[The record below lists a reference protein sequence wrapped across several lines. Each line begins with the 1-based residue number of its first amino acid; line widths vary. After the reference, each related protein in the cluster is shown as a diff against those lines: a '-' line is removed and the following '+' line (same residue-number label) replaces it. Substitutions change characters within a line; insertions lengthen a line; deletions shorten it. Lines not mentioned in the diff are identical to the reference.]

1 VKTNF
6 HVNLTCFHTKST
18 RIHTKVWCELNPC
31 FSLMNVD
38 SRQRAEH
45 ATLNCSHVNAEGR
58 AGQHAYH
65 MLSLDLSLDCS
76 ASLSSAQSLGT
87 TLAVSKSITLAPSFT
102 CCSRHACDL
111 KIFFLLWW
119 RQQYKRRRKSTYSK
133 RVGEKYIT

>member
-1 VKTNF
+1 MSEVPETGSVWCENSVVGVKTHF
-6 HVNLTCFHTKST
+6 HVNLTCFHAKST

-76 ASLSSAQSLGT
+76 DLCHLHSR
-87 TLAVSKSITLAPSFT
+87 LARRL
-102 CCSRHACDL
+102 
-111 KIFFLLWW
+111 
-119 RQQYKRRRKSTYSK
+119 QYQNQ
-133 RVGEKYIT
+133 